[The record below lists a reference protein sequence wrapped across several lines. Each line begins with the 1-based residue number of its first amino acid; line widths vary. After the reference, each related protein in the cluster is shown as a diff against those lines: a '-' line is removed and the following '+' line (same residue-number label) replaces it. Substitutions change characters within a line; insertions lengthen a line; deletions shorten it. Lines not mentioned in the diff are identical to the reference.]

1 MRRELITWS
10 VIAAVILGA
19 FGLTVL
25 VLNNT
30 VYNASGFVRSYLAAL
45 ERQDAAGALEILGDL
60 GELGDGDGGQPDG
73 ATEAPSNTETPGSE
87 ESNPPRDSDNQDD
100 APEADDAEAGPSD
113 VLLRRTAMSE
123 LTDVRLIS
131 DTPTPDGTHRVT
143 YAYTADGHPG
153 RTTFEVRSTGLA
165 FGLFPQWEFVRG
177 PLSTMYVTVV
187 GDARFTANDLDLVSP
202 TPNDPAGYLVF
213 TPSSV
218 LLNHDTTYLDA
229 EPVTVAVTEAGASVP
244 TALMVQPNAKM
255 IEQVQAEVNAD
266 LDQCTTQEVLMPTGC
281 PFGQSMGNRIITPP
295 AWSITTYPEVSL
307 RAGDRS
313 GEWIVPLTAGTAHLI
328 VDVRSLFDG
337 SVSTFDEDVPFS
349 VSYAVGFLPGDELLI
364 TARF

>member
-60 GELGDGDGGQPDG
+60 GELGDGDGGHP
-73 ATEAPSNTETPGSE
+73 E
-87 ESNPPRDSDNQDD
+87 D
-100 APEADDAEAGPSD
+100 APEADDDDPAPSD
-113 VLLRRTAMSE
+113 MLLRRAAMSE
-123 LTDVRLIS
+123 LTDIRLVS
-131 DTPTPDGTHRVT
+131 DAEIVDGTHRVT
-143 YAYTADGHPG
+143 FAYSADGHAG
-153 RTTFEVRSTGLA
+153 RTTFEVRPTGLA
-165 FGLFPQWEFVRG
+165 FGLFPQWEFVKG

-187 GDARFTANDLDLVSP
+187 GDARFSANGLDLVSP

-313 GEWIVPLTAGTAHLI
+313 GEWIVPLTPGVAHLV